1 MTKMLRLGWISL
13 LVAGP
18 AFAADLPVK
27 TPRAIPLP
35 NAFSS
40 VPVYTWTGCY
50 LGGNIGGGWQRTSYS
65 NQDGTGVDIG
75 SNTGSSFVGGG
86 QIGCD
91 YQIGAWVV
99 GVQGLLDEAALKGS
113 VPVPNTRPT
122 VTIFNDNRWFATAT
136 TRVGYAIQPTL
147 LLYGKGGAA
156 WTSEEI
162 SVEAPPAPAAPFATD
177 KGAGW
182 TTGVGLEYM
191 FAPRWSVFAEYDFLR
206 FGARTVT
213 GIVDGTPHSAEV
225 KQDIQTAL
233 IGVTWRL
240 WP

>member
-1 MTKMLRLGWISL
+1 ML

-27 TPRAIPLP
+27 TPRAAPLP
-35 NAFSS
+35 SAVPP
-40 VPVYTWTGCY
+40 VPVYAWTGCY
-50 LGGNIGGGWQRTSYS
+50 FGGNIGGGWQSTSYS

-91 YQIGAWVV
+91 YQIVRWVV
-99 GVQGLLDEAALKGS
+99 GIQGLFDAAALKGS
-113 VPVPNTRPT
+113 VPVPNSRPT
-122 VTIFNDNRWFATAT
+122 VTVFNDNKWFATAT
-136 TRVGYAIQPTL
+136 ARVGYAIQPAL

-162 SVEAPPAPAAPFATD
+162 SVEDPPAPAAPFATD
-177 KGAGW
+177 NRSGW
-182 TTGVGLEYM
+182 TAGVGLEYM
-191 FAPRWSVFAEYDFLR
+191 FAPRWSVFAEYDFVG
-206 FGARTVT
+206 FGTGTATGTVT
-213 GIVDGTPHSAEV
+213 GMPHSTDV
-225 KQDIQTAL
+225 RQDIQAAL
-233 IGVTWRL
+233 IGLNWRL